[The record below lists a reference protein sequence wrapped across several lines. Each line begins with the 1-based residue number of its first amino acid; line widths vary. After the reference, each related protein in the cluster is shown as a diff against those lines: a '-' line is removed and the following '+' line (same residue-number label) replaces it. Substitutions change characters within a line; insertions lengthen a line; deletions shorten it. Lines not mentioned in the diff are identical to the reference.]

1 MNPTTELAV
10 RCIVGF
16 VVGFTL
22 AYTTCWALS
31 IFLWGWLAVVLAV
44 LATVRA
50 AQDEDVRAV
59 THKAGDLAV
68 EGAAHA
74 INAFRSLRARFTK

>member
-1 MNPTTELAV
+1 MNPTTELAI
-10 RCIVGF
+10 RCTVGF

-31 IFLWGWLAVVLAV
+31 IFLWGWLAVVLSMLLSW
-44 LATVRA
+44 LALDTDTVQSATKRG
-50 AQDEDVRAV
+50 
-59 THKAGDLAV
+59 GDLAV

-74 INAFRSLRARFTK
+74 INAFRSLRARLTA